1 MSEEIKIGSQ
11 WKHRKKGFV
20 YRVTELRPLKDE
32 VYLQAQTKGARS
44 TWKYG
49 PLVPFDYEPL
59 SAPDKSP
66 ASRP

>member
-1 MSEEIKIGSQ
+1 MNEQIEIGSE

-20 YRVTELRPLKDE
+20 YRVTEARPAKDE

-49 PLVPFDYEPL
+49 PLVPFDYERVQKPN
-59 SAPDKSP
+59 S
-66 ASRP
+66 